1 MIRNLVAAALVV
13 CAALAPAAAQEKE
26 DSFEFAG
33 DVFRAGSSAVFAGPK
48 AHDAFLAGER
58 VELSGPITGSAHLA
72 GRRIQI
78 TGAVG
83 GDLYAFGADV
93 RLAAPVAGAAA
104 VAGYDIA
111 IEGAVGGNLRAAGNH
126 VEVKAPVGGGALLGG
141 NRVDLAAPVTGDA
154 LLASDDITFGEGAR
168 VDGQLTLVQEVGHE
182 VDVPASVAPPER
194 IVRQVATGHAM
205 VDMAGP
211 GWFAIIAGLLL
222 GVVVLA
228 VLAMLVP
235 TIAPR
240 RTERLRLIA
249 GEAPFRTLGFGFLAL
264 SALLGSAILLAVTLI
279 GIVVAPVALL
289 LAAILGVLGYIVA
302 VYLLG
307 TWMLTRAGALEPDTF
322 PEYALAGMVG
332 AIVATLLALLPFIGW
347 FVMLAL
353 TLIGAGAIAISV
365 IRPRDE
371 FVR

>member
-1 MIRNLVAAALVV
+1 MIRNLVAAALVA
-13 CAALAPAAAQEKE
+13 CAALAPATAQEKN
-26 DSFEFAG
+26 DAFDFAG
-33 DVFRAGSSAVFAGPK
+33 DVYRAGSTASFAGPQ

-58 VELSGPITGSAHLA
+58 VDLSGPITGSAHLA
-72 GRRIQI
+72 GRRVEI
-78 TGAVG
+78 TGAIG

-104 VAGYDIA
+104 IAGYDVGV
-111 IEGAVGGNLRAAGNH
+111 EGAVGGNLRAAGRS
-126 VEVKAPVGGGALLGG
+126 VEVMAPVGGGALLTGG
-141 NRVDLAAPVTGDA
+141 RVELAAAVTGDA
-154 LLASDDITFGEGAR
+154 MITADEIVFGEGAR
-168 VDGQLTLVQEVGHE
+168 VDGRLTLVQEAGHE
-182 VDVPASVAPPER
+182 VEVPASVAPPER
-194 IVRQVATGHAM
+194 IERQVATGHGM
-205 VDMAGP
+205 VGMAGP

-228 VLAMLVP
+228 ILAMLVP

-249 GEAPFRTLGFGFLAL
+249 GEAPFRTLGIGFLAL
-264 SALLGSAILLAVTLI
+264 SALLGSAVLLAVTLI

-289 LAAILGVLGYIVA
+289 LAAILGALGYIVA

-307 TWMLTRAGALEPDTF
+307 AWMLTRAGALEPDTF
-322 PEYALAGMVG
+322 PEYALAGVVG
-332 AIVATLLALLPFIGW
+332 AVVATLLSLLPLVGW

-371 FVR
+371 FAR